1 MTVIP
6 FWLLSGGAGFVG
18 ALVVG
23 GVLLKISDQQTL
35 RWTFLTALAIG
46 IGIAFLEGVFN
57 M

>member
-23 GVLLKISDQQTL
+23 TALLKMSDQQTL
-35 RWTFLTALAIG
+35 RWTLLTALAIG
-46 IGIAFLEGVFN
+46 IGIAILEGFFTI
-57 M
+57 